1 MKRQMMAGMCAAA
14 LAAVAVSGALAAP
27 AAAPAPYWLESMKKV
42 NEAFDGNPGYVAQ
55 FGDSITYSMAFWS
68 PVGYMEPETF
78 LTGDDGLP
86 KRPER
91 RWRDT
96 IKGIRNKGPEHA
108 CFSGWTVGNLLAA
121 VPEVLKRE
129 NPEAAILMIGTNDT
143 GPEGPADSYGPNLE
157 KLLKMIM
164 DAHCVPILNTI
175 PPKRGCMKGVEKTNT
190 IIRDL
195 AKKLNVPLVD
205 YYAEILKRQ
214 PGDAWYKTLISDD
227 GVHPS
232 AGDLGNFSDENLK
245 VSGYA
250 LRTWVNFLA
259 VREVYFRVMS
269 APKAFKEEVG
279 TVEPIRQ
286 GIRCEVTADTQVSKW
301 VDATDDEQIWN
312 WGAAERLKSK
322 GWEEYTLLKFDTSTC
337 KGLAVK
343 KATLY
348 LSRTEQCVINV
359 AGVTTISTDWQEGKG
374 KGSPGKLSL
383 DKQGQASKGGAT
395 FTRAIYPETLWAGAG
410 STFKSAVFGNG
421 GSLWQAVGTGWAK
434 DDKGQDYYSVEL
446 PLDIAQALLIDG
458 DTHGLAVAD
467 EKGQRQFQSTYRRT
481 PEPNHFLNSR
491 ESGKPC
497 FLVIEGEKAPSKA
510 PASVKAAEAKPG
522 VEAGDAVLAWSCP
535 ADAAGGKVLGY
546 RVHLSKDKLTAR
558 GLTAANRLPR
568 TLTWR
573 PGAPGAKQE
582 FPVLGLE
589 PGADYSFAV
598 VAYDRFGNESD
609 PVIFS
614 GKTREKR
621 AFAMASAEPAKADGA
636 PAGNAA
642 LRVWACV
649 SGEKIS
655 PLTGNAMSEGDYAGA
670 KASGTYR
677 NGNEAW
683 DGKRQCVT
691 LTAGRNDFAGFQVA
705 IENLTGKPL
714 VGVEVALSG
723 LTPETAFAET
733 ARYIRASQSKP
744 AQFQTMIRDLTKR
757 DAAAAGKVFE
767 AVKQFNAYKTKQQ
780 NDPGAF
786 FQEMEALRTKD
797 EAEYGKWMGLLG
809 DEAAG
814 AGAGIAAGNV
824 ELFWQWNLKDKAGA
838 WYPDALVPLTEAL
851 AIPNALNGVK
861 DQKVQALYVDV
872 WVPHKTAPGQYR
884 GDLRIKAAGAED
896 IVLPVEL
903 TVLNYELPDQL
914 NFVCDMN
921 GYQYPPAKDW
931 EGSINLHRLAHRNRL
946 NINMVPYSHGANWI
960 VPQMEMEARGK
971 GKNMR
976 VASFEQF
983 DRCFGPLL
991 NGTAFAKNPRAG
1003 VPVPAL
1009 FLGIYENWPCTL
1021 ADGFKFDQTAQHT
1034 DIRND
1039 FTQDYKDGVV
1049 AVCRQMAEHFKQKG
1063 YTRTAFQP
1071 FLNDKYQYAP
1081 ETTFWLLD
1089 EPMFRDDYLVIQL
1102 FGDLVRE
1109 GFKGCEP
1116 VTVDFRIDCSRV
1128 EESRGMMNKVD
1139 TMVFSQGNIREYPTI
1154 AREFM
1159 RAYEPKAPG
1168 QARKGWEYGGAGAVS
1183 QSPVS
1188 LRGWAIEC
1196 WLDGRD
1202 GLLPWL
1208 AYGGNDAWDSAEA
1221 AENAVFYP
1229 AFDKWEYNGCYGS
1242 LRMKG
1247 FRDGQQDAE
1256 CLILLAK
1263 KLGATRSEL
1272 CDLIK
1277 PYVELKG
1284 QVAPT
1289 GGTVLAEGTGTIS
1302 YRGLT
1307 PDALSRLRR
1316 AIGLTLAGGK

>member
-1 MKRQMMAGMCAAA
+1 MMKRIMLKVLTVMVASMS
-14 LAAVAVSGALAAP
+14 LAAGTLTAQAAE
-27 AAAPAPYWLESMKKV
+27 APYWLDAMKKV
-42 NEAFDGNPGYVAQ
+42 NEGFDGNPGYVAQ
-55 FGDSITYSMAFWS
+55 FGDSITYSMAFWV
-68 PVGYMEPETF
+68 PVGWMEPDTF
-78 LTGDDGLP
+78 LTGDDGFP

-96 IKGIRNKGPEHA
+96 LKGMRAKGPEHA
-108 CFSGWTVGNLLAA
+108 NMSSWNVGHLLAS

-129 NPEAAILMIGTNDT
+129 NPETAILMIGTNDT
-143 GPEGPADSYGPNLE
+143 GPEGPAPSYGPSLE
-157 KLLKMIM
+157 KLLIMIM
-164 DAHCVPILNTI
+164 DAHCIPILNTI

-205 YYAEILKRQ
+205 YYAEIMKRQ
-214 PGDAWYKTLISDD
+214 PGNAWDKTLICDD

-232 AGDLGNFSDENLK
+232 GGDGGNFSEENLK

-259 VREVYFRVMS
+259 VRELYFRILS
-269 APKAFKEEVG
+269 APKTFKEQVG
-279 TVEPIRQ
+279 TVEPIRA

-301 VDATDDEQIWN
+301 VDATDNEQIWN

-322 GWEEYTLLKFDTSTC
+322 GWEEYTLLKFDTSKC

-374 KGSPGKLSL
+374 KGSPGKLPL

-395 FTRAIYPETLWAGAG
+395 FTHAVYPDTLWAGAG
-410 STFKSAVFGNG
+410 STFKSAVFGHG

-434 DDKGQDYYSVEL
+434 DDKGQNYYSVEL

-510 PASVKAAEAKPG
+510 PAAVKAAEAKPG
-522 VEAGDAVLAWSCP
+522 VEAGDVELSWTCP
-535 ADAAGGKVLGY
+535 ADAAGGKVQGY
-546 RVHLSKDKLTAR
+546 RVHLAKDKLTAR

-582 FPVLGLE
+582 FPVAGLE

-614 GKTREKR
+614 GKAREARK
-621 AFAMASAEPAKADGA
+621 FTMASVEPAKAAGA

-642 LRVWACV
+642 LRVWAFS

-655 PLTGNAMSEGDYAGA
+655 PLTGNAMSEGGYAEA
-670 KASGTYR
+670 KAAGVYR

-691 LTAGRNDFAGFQVA
+691 LTAGRNDFAGFQIAV
-705 IENLTGKPL
+705 ENLTGKPL
-714 VGVEVALSG
+714 AGVEVSIG
-723 LTPETAFAET
+723 NLTPESAFAET

-744 AQFQTMIRDLTKR
+744 TQFQAMIRDLTKR

-767 AVKQFNAYKTKQQ
+767 AIKQFNLLKAKQQ
-780 NDPGAF
+780 SDPGAF
-786 FQEMEALRTKD
+786 FQEMEALRAKD

-814 AGAGIAAGNV
+814 SGIAASNV

-838 WYPDALVPLTEAL
+838 WYPDALVPLTEAVS
-851 AIPNALNGVK
+851 IPNALNGVK
-861 DQKVQALYVDV
+861 DQKVQALYADI
-872 WVPHKTAPGQYR
+872 WVPHTTAPGNYR
-884 GDLRIKAAGAED
+884 GDLRVAAAGAGE
-896 IVLPVEL
+896 IILPVEV
-903 TVLNYELPDQL
+903 TVLDYVLPDEL
-914 NFVCDMN
+914 NFICDMN
-921 GYQYPPAKDW
+921 GYAYPPAKDW
-931 EGSINLHRLAHRNRL
+931 EGQINLHRLAHRNRL
-946 NINMVPYSHGANWI
+946 NINIVPNSHGGNWT
-960 VPQMEMEARGK
+960 VPQMEMETRGK
-971 GKNMR
+971 GASMR
-976 VASFEQF
+976 VVSFAKF
-983 DRCFGPLL
+983 DQAFGPLL

-1009 FLGIYENWPCTL
+1009 YLNLYENWPCTL
-1021 ADGFKFDQTAQHT
+1021 AEGFKFDQSAMHV

-1039 FTQDYKDGVV
+1039 FTQDYKDGFV

-1063 YTRTAFQP
+1063 YTRSALQV

-1109 GFKGCEP
+1109 GFRDSAP
-1116 VTVDFRIDCSRV
+1116 VTVDYRIDCSRV
-1128 EESRGMMNKVD
+1128 EEARGMMNKVD
-1139 TMVFSQGNIREYPTI
+1139 TMVFSQRNIREFPSI

-1159 RAYEPKAPG
+1159 HAYEPKKPG
-1168 QARKGWEYGGAGAVS
+1168 EVRKGWEYGGAGLKSA
-1183 QSPVS
+1183 PVS
-1188 LRGWAIEC
+1188 LRGWAVEC

-1202 GLLPWL
+1202 GLLPWQ
-1208 AYGGNDAWDSAEA
+1208 AYGTDASWESAEA
-1221 AENAVFYP
+1221 ADDGSVFYP
-1229 AFDKWEYNGCYGS
+1229 AFGKWEYNGSYGS
-1242 LRMKG
+1242 LKMKG

-1256 CLILLAK
+1256 CLLLLAK
-1263 KLGATRSEL
+1263 KLGATRAEIR
-1272 CDLIK
+1272 DLIH

-1284 QVAPT
+1284 QVKAE
-1289 GGTVLAEGTGTIS
+1289 GGTVLAEAAGTIA

-1307 PDALSRLRR
+1307 PDAMARLRK